1 MSGKLPRS
9 AMSLKQFMVH
19 QEVLKLYRNIM
30 RTIRQVPDEMD
41 RRYLR
46 DWARNDFRSNRDIK
60 DEFAIKSLII
70 HGENSLAELRRNLNR
85 TKGS

>member
-19 QEVLKLYRNIM
+19 QEVLKLYRNILKA
-30 RTIRQVPDEMD
+30 IREVPNEEDKK
-41 RRYLR
+41 YLR
-46 DWARNDFRSNRDIK
+46 DWARSDFRTNRDVK
-60 DEFAIKSLII
+60 DDFAIKSLIV
-70 HGENSLAELRRNLNR
+70 HGENSLAELRKNLSR